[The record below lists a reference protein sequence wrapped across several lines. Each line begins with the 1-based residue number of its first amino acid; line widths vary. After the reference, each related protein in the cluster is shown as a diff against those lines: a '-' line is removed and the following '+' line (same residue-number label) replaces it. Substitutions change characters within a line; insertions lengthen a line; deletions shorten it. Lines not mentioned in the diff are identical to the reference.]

1 MARYTIELRDIENC
15 ICYLFPKGFP
25 FYTDNE
31 ELRLN
36 FIQKFYDEYMF
47 REIGFETA
55 ERFKRSLLGKLN
67 KIMPYYTQL
76 YHTELESK
84 SINFMLNKDL
94 IETFEREVSG
104 SSEVNSNSTTNTT
117 GTSEVNSNDMM
128 YDTPNS
134 RIDDITKYPT
144 QGSQGESS
152 ASSTETVREYVE
164 KGDNNARVLEIRSEL
179 EEKFPFALGAVC
191 SNLATLDMAYRKVH
205 GYDEQGEFSHY
216 FIDLLDEFPLC
227 ERFVH
232 ACIMFV
238 SSMVIIDIDD
248 KKSDDFYDKYASAV
262 STIQGEI
269 PFESVLTVEK
279 YSY

>member
-31 ELRLN
+31 ELRTN

-47 REIGFETA
+47 REIGFETV

-84 SINFMLNKDL
+84 NTNFMFNKDL

-104 SSEVNSNSTTNTT
+104 SSEVNSNSTTNAT
-117 GTSEVNSNDMM
+117 GTSTANSNDIM

-144 QGSQGESS
+144 QGSQGENNATSSSNGNSTTNQTGENTQSEKTSLISKGNIGITSS
-152 ASSTETVREYVE
+152 AQLLKEWREVIINIDE
-164 KGDNNARVLEIRSEL
+164 MILNEL
-179 EEKFPFALGAVC
+179 E
-191 SNLATLDMAYRKVH
+191 
-205 GYDEQGEFSHY
+205 
-216 FIDLLDEFPLC
+216 DLFMLLF
-227 ERFVH
+227 
-232 ACIMFV
+232 
-238 SSMVIIDIDD
+238 
-248 KKSDDFYDKYASAV
+248 
-262 STIQGEI
+262 
-269 PFESVLTVEK
+269 
-279 YSY
+279 

>member
-15 ICYLFPKGFP
+15 ICYLFPRNFP
-25 FYTDNE
+25 FYTDSE

-47 REIGFETA
+47 REIGFETV

-84 SINFMLNKDL
+84 NINFMLNKDL

-104 SSEVNSNSTTNTT
+104 SSEVNSNSTTNAT
-117 GTSEVNSNDMM
+117 GTSTVNSNDIM

-144 QGSQGESS
+144 QGSQGENNATSSSNATSSNNQTGENTQTEKTSLISKGNIGITSS
-152 ASSTETVREYVE
+152 AQLLKEWREVIINIDE
-164 KGDNNARVLEIRSEL
+164 MILNEL
-179 EEKFPFALGAVC
+179 E
-191 SNLATLDMAYRKVH
+191 
-205 GYDEQGEFSHY
+205 
-216 FIDLLDEFPLC
+216 DLFMLLF
-227 ERFVH
+227 
-232 ACIMFV
+232 
-238 SSMVIIDIDD
+238 
-248 KKSDDFYDKYASAV
+248 
-262 STIQGEI
+262 
-269 PFESVLTVEK
+269 
-279 YSY
+279 